1 LASSCYRIDG
11 NFFDDFPSDTGSSSA
26 LDTNGQSVDG
36 YLKTALGAMIV
47 EAVEQEAGSATFSH
61 CRGGEGVTALD
72 NTFDL

>member
-1 LASSCYRIDG
+1 
-11 NFFDDFPSDTGSSSA
+11 
-26 LDTNGQSVDG
+26 
-36 YLKTALGAMIV
+36 LKTALGAMIV